1 MEIIKRK
8 ICIEDFV
15 NRYNGIDGD
24 SKNTWGKILNDV
36 IIDGDLLDIGL
47 YYDEYIPHE
56 DENMDSATE
65 WNQNLLLLKNINEV
79 FKEIKD
85 GEIQRHVQVKY
96 NNVLPLSEYE
106 NELIIRNKSLMKLY
120 KFLRDFEYCLTYYI
134 KCNNK
139 WVEIDE
145 RYLQENNIVINDFFE
160 EASKENTDGIYS
172 ITKDTP
178 IVYDITEMGEDS
190 VHELVCQT
198 PLANKFNELFRQNNK
213 FRYEVLLKN
222 KIDKFLEGKTSDNE
236 TTKPYVDIL
245 ISLQQSI
252 NSLGLYE
259 NTVRQIDNDKYYVDD
274 NVYDFDEN
282 KKVNTIYKLSKGN
295 NIEYSLINENILDTI
310 KQYSIVVE
318 DYGGSYGGSYDEGY
332 GGSYES
338 Y

>member
-15 NRYNGIDGD
+15 NRYNGLD
-24 SKNTWGKILNDV
+24 SEGKNTWGKILNDV

-56 DENMDSATE
+56 DENMNSITE
-65 WNQNLLLLKNINEV
+65 WNQDLLLLMNINEV
-79 FKEIKD
+79 FEEIKD
-85 GEIQRHVQVKY
+85 GGVKRYVQVKY

-106 NELIIRNKSLMKLY
+106 KKLIIRNKSLMKLN
-120 KFLRDFEYCLTYYI
+120 KFLIDFEYSLTYYI
-134 KCNNK
+134 KCDNK

-145 RYLQENNIVINDFFE
+145 KYLQENNIVINGFFE
-160 EASKENTDGIYS
+160 EASKEKADGIYS

-178 IVYDITEMGEDS
+178 IVYDIREIGEDNE
-190 VHELVCQT
+190 HKLACQT
-198 PLANKFNELFRQNNK
+198 PLANKFNEVFRQNNK

-222 KIDKFLEGKTSDNE
+222 KIDDFLEGKTNNNE

-245 ISLQQSI
+245 LSLQQSI

-259 NTVRQIDNDKYYVDD
+259 NSIRQIDNDKYYVDD